1 MEVAEWIH
9 AVDEDDVAVA
19 VKAPVLETVVKE
31 KDIRAKGYRLFRRH
45 LPVFSDKDGD
55 RWKAER
61 HHVRLIPCF
70 LLADENRLSVRYD
83 AALFLKSALVAAA
96 DDSRLLSL
104 FKKEL
109 GNHQD
114 AGRLPRAA
122 GRNIA
127 DADDGNPR
135 LDRIGRFP
143 GASFPDAL

>member
-1 MEVAEWIH
+1 MPFPTLSKVPGGALWKRMEVAEWIH

-70 LLADENRLSVRYD
+70 LLADENGLSVRYD
-83 AALFLKSALVAAA
+83 AALFS
-96 DDSRLLSL
+96 SPLL
-104 FKKEL
+104 
-109 GNHQD
+109 
-114 AGRLPRAA
+114 
-122 GRNIA
+122 
-127 DADDGNPR
+127 
-135 LDRIGRFP
+135 
-143 GASFPDAL
+143 

>member
-1 MEVAEWIH
+1 MI
-9 AVDEDDVAVA
+9 
-19 VKAPVLETVVKE
+19 
-31 KDIRAKGYRLFRRH
+31 KGG
-45 LPVFSDKDGD
+45 SSKG
-55 RWKAER
+55 
-61 HHVRLIPCF
+61 
-70 LLADENRLSVRYD
+70 SVRYD

-143 GASFPDAL
+143 GNKANYASCWGNGQCVRFATFAITTVL